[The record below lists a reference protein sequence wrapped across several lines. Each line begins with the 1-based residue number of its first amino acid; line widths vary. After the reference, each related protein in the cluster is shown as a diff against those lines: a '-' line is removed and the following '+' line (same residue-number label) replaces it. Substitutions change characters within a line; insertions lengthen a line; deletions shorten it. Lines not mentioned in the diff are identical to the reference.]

1 MFKGLGNLAA
11 LMSNAQ
17 GISGRIDKVS
27 DELKVK
33 RAKGAAGGGM
43 VEVEVNGLGQVLSVT
58 IDPQLVENN
67 DLDMIQ
73 DLLPA
78 AINEAASKA
87 KQMHVEAMRELTGGM
102 SLPVLDDMIEKYA
115 GVHDD
120 DGTSPST
127 PPTE

>member
-1 MFKGLGNLAA
+1 
-11 LMSNAQ
+11 
-17 GISGRIDKVS
+17 
-27 DELKVK
+27 
-33 RAKGAAGGGM
+33 M

-67 DLDMIQ
+67 DRDMIQ

-115 GVHDD
+115 GVNDD

>member
-11 LMSNAQ
+11 LMRNAQ
-17 GISGRIDKVS
+17 GITGRIDEVS
-27 DELKVK
+27 EELKVK
-33 RAKGAAGGGM
+33 RATGAAGGGM

-58 IDPQLVENN
+58 IDSQLMENN
-67 DLDMIQ
+67 DRDMIQ

-102 SLPVLDDMIEKYA
+102 SLPGLDDMIEKYA
-115 GVHDD
+115 SSGVDED
-120 DGTSPST
+120 VSPESSG
-127 PPTE
+127 

>member
-1 MFKGLGNLAA
+1 VFKGLGNLAA
-11 LMSNAQ
+11 LMRNAQ
-17 GISGRIDKVS
+17 GLTGRIDEVS
-27 DELKVK
+27 EELKGK
-33 RAKGAAGGGM
+33 RATGAAGGGM

-67 DLDMIQ
+67 DRDMIQ

-102 SLPVLDDMIEKYA
+102 SLPGLDDMIEKYA
-115 GVHDD
+115 SSGMDEDV
-120 DGTSPST
+120 SPET
-127 PPTE
+127 AG

>member
-1 MFKGLGNLAA
+1 GLGNLAA

-27 DELKVK
+27 DELKTK

-58 IDPQLVENN
+58 IDSQLVESN
-67 DLDMIQ
+67 DRDMIQ

-78 AINEAASKA
+78 AFNEAASKA

-115 GVHDD
+115 GSATD
-120 DGTSPST
+120 DGPSPGASQT
-127 PPTE
+127 D